1 MTKNIAPETDWDLAP
16 DVLAGAR
23 ELTLS
28 PEQCDLD
35 YWLANVAQGTL
46 VGLVNGHRPEAVTP
60 DHMLKPGPLRDALLL
75 EFSFRSIAEDKAAR
89 AITSLVQNAPDVK
102 SMEFFATQLLDE
114 ARHAQAFRAHMVE
127 VGVPQVELDQ
137 VIEEY
142 AGEHRRNV
150 LDPLEEFG
158 LSVMNGPHA
167 FVSGV
172 AVLTI
177 LVEGVLAPTGELS
190 EHKWKFVDPAAAS
203 VERGA
208 GIDEIRHLTVGS
220 EIVKRHLERDPSLKG
235 HLADVVRRGNELW
248 AELPVLAVLQRREEL
263 FQEGI
268 RQLADVI
275 GDREIWAGRRLLDTT
290 PDERIGTAL
299 RWSVETQTARLAYM
313 GMSE

>member
-1 MTKNIAPETDWDLAP
+1 MTTNIAPEADWDLAP
-16 DVLAGAR
+16 NVLEGAR
-23 ELTLS
+23 ELRLS
-28 PEQCDLD
+28 PERCDLD
-35 YWLANVAQGTL
+35 YWIANVAQGTL
-46 VGLVNGHRPEAVTP
+46 KGLVNGHHPDAVTP
-60 DHMLKPGPLRDALLL
+60 DYMSKPGPLRDALLF

-102 SMEFFATQLLDE
+102 CMEFYATQLIDE

-127 VGVPQVELDQ
+127 VGIPEAELDD
-137 VIEEY
+137 VMEEC
-142 AGEHRRNV
+142 AGEHQRNV

-158 LSVMNGPHA
+158 LEVMNGPHA

-190 EHKWKFVDPAAAS
+190 EHKWKIVDPAAAS

-220 EIVKRHLERDPSLKG
+220 EIVKRHLERDPSVKE
-235 HLADVVRRGNELW
+235 HLAGVVRRGNELW
-248 AELPVLAVLQRREEL
+248 GTLPVLAVLQRREEL

-268 RQLADVI
+268 QQVADVI
-275 GDREIWAGRRLLDTT
+275 GDHEIWAGRRLLDTT
-290 PDERIGTAL
+290 PDERIATAL
-299 RWSVETQTARLAYM
+299 QWAAETQTTRLAYM
-313 GMSE
+313 GMGE

>member
-1 MTKNIAPETDWDLAP
+1 MTTNIAPEADWDLAP
-16 DVLAGAR
+16 NVLEGAR
-23 ELTLS
+23 ELRLS

-35 YWLANVAQGTL
+35 YWIANVAQGTL
-46 VGLVNGHRPEAVTP
+46 KGLVNGHHPDAVTP
-60 DHMLKPGPLRDALLL
+60 EYMLKPGPLRDALLF

-102 SMEFFATQLLDE
+102 SMEFYATQLIDE
-114 ARHAQAFRAHMVE
+114 ARHAQAFRAHMLE
-127 VGVPQVELDQ
+127 IGVAEAELDD

-142 AGEHRRNV
+142 AGEHQRGV

-158 LSVMNGPHA
+158 LEVMNGPHA

-190 EHKWKFVDPAAAS
+190 EHKWKIVDPAAAS

-220 EIVKRHLERDPSLKG
+220 EIVKRHLERDPSLKP

-248 AELPVLAVLQRREEL
+248 GKLPVLAVLQRREEL
-263 FQEGI
+263 FQAGI
-268 RQLADVI
+268 EQIADVI
-275 GDREIWAGRRLLDTT
+275 GDHEIWPGRRLLDST
-290 PDERIGTAL
+290 PDERIATAL
-299 RWSVETQTARLAYM
+299 QWSAETQTTRLAYM
-313 GMSE
+313 GMGE